1 MIIAAV
7 PGIIVGTFSAQF
19 IPQQLYN
26 WIVGTIFLIMGAMV
40 LIKYVHQPW
49 QAAFFGL
56 LSGLMVGIGGL
67 SGGAT
72 TAAGLAIL
80 GLTAVEAAGTAT
92 YVLTVMS
99 TISLIG
105 HLFTSTFA
113 WQSGLVLMIGAIIG
127 AIITPLVIRHLNLDK
142 VNRVLTPF
150 LGLIIIYFG
159 IKMFI

>member
-40 LIKYVHQPW
+40 LIKYVHHSKQTTAGHQPW

-80 GLTAVEAAGTAT
+80 GLT
-92 YVLTVMS
+92 
-99 TISLIG
+99 G